1 MTEDFE
7 RLRERLRPECDSLIA
22 QYPDRRSALLPIM
35 HLFVAEEGYASKEAM
50 RCCAQMLE
58 LTPATVESVVS
69 FYTLFFQ
76 KPVGKY
82 MLQVC
87 RNLSCTLNG
96 AEDIMAYFREQLG
109 VGHFQTTADGTFS
122 YEEVECL
129 AACDRAPCMQVNL
142 EFVYDLTP
150 QKIGEMLAAMRSG
163 TYEVAA
169 LPQRKRPERSWAVE
183 QGSQIARGERSA
195 GGVGV
200 EDADDAGG
208 IGDSSGIIM
217 LDRILSDPAR
227 FAGRTRE
234 RTVQEPAAILESMQE

>member
-1 MTEDFE
+1 MSSDFE
-7 RLRERLRPECDSLIA
+7 ELRERLRPECERLIA
-22 QYPDRRSALLPIM
+22 QYPDRRSALLPII
-35 HLFVAEEGYASKEAM
+35 HLFQSEEGYASREAM
-50 RCCAQMLE
+50 RAAAEMLE
-58 LTPATVESVVS
+58 LTLATVESVVS

-76 KPVGKY
+76 RPVGRY

-87 RNLSCTLNG
+87 RNLSCLLGG

-109 VGHFQTTADGTFS
+109 IGHLQTTADGTFS

-150 QKIGEMLAAMRSG
+150 QKVDEMLAAMRAG
-163 TYEVAA
+163 TYAA
-169 LPQRKRPERSWAVE
+169 APLPQRAKPATSWIVKPDGE
-183 QGSQIARGERSA
+183 IARGERSTGA
-195 GGVGV
+195 QNVT
-200 EDADDAGG
+200 DPDDAGG

-217 LDRILSDPAR
+217 LDRILRDPAR

-234 RTVQEPAAILESMQE
+234 RVVEEPAAILEAMRE